1 MQCDLKSRI
10 RPQQVDFLLAR
21 LKIGSALPIQR
32 GQNNAN
38 WTIVSFVLTLKLNQ
52 KGAGAAVIFS
62 RTPADIACFLGM
74 ATKFFP
80 QSPFIAATKYVN
92 NARIWPGLAVDL

>member
-1 MQCDLKSRI
+1 MRSLSPEFGHSRLTF
-10 RPQQVDFLLAR
+10 VGSFEKR
-21 LKIGSALPIQR
+21 LRASHPR

-62 RTPADIACFLGM
+62 RTPADIARFLGM
-74 ATKFFP
+74 ATKFFA
-80 QSPFIAATKYVN
+80 QSPFIAIYQLS
-92 NARIWPGLAVDL
+92 GC